1 MNENRREDLTH
12 FQLPPTM
19 NFRPIETR
27 TIEKSKKTTRS
38 WSSQTLPSDS
48 IWPQSKRAMSSS
60 LYKIKKENRDA
71 DWALL
76 FFVTILPLIQQIRSW
91 DNNLLIMIGRMMIK
105 STMGYNWKYFL
116 DGEDNTGNSSLLFCG
131 PAKGKWAW
139 IRWTGCWF

>member
-27 TIEKSKKTTRS
+27 TIEKSKKKTRS

-60 LYKIKKENRDA
+60 LYKIKKGNRDA
-71 DWALL
+71 EPCFFLL
-76 FFVTILPLIQQIRSW
+76 PFYPWSNKIRSW

-105 STMGYNWKYFL
+105 SRTRYNWKYFL